1 MSSLRIF
8 ALAVLLVLPAT
19 LCAQQQP
26 TAAEAAFIYELN
38 RARQNPGRYDTENAL
53 GGIITGV
60 TPQPPLA
67 LNLSLVE
74 SASWHAQD
82 IETFRYFAHQRPAAQ
97 GGQYPN
103 WMARHKWKGPSPA
116 SAYPLVTSWIDD
128 ANYIESLAGIW
139 SSAPVTYAANDALK
153 ALIIDYDLVQAGYAP
168 GHRQHLLGMTPHNES
183 MREVGTG
190 YIEGAGQPG
199 YTYGAYWAIHTGRRD
214 TDPVWL
220 MGVVYDDANNNGR
233 FDQGEGLSGVT
244 VSATGSTTNSV
255 QTGTAGMYM
264 MQVSAGTTNLTCSGG
279 GFGGTATR
287 SITVGTANLAVDFAS
302 GRSSGELNFEF
313 QGIGGGPVLTITSS
327 LGVFNAPTPGPG
339 NPSAEQSY
347 TVAGVRL
354 VGNVTVAA
362 PTDFEVSLTS
372 GSGFGASVQ
381 LTPTLRTLATTTVYV
396 RFNPPGSSSASG
408 EITHD
413 TGGALDSPV
422 SVNGTVSTNPAVFCN
437 PASLNLAAP
446 QLGVASP
453 AQSYTV
459 SGYNLSANI
468 TVAAPSGFE
477 VSLSSGSG
485 FTGGLTLNH
494 TGGTVA
500 PTPVYV
506 RYTPTT
512 LGASGN
518 ITNVA
523 GGASQ
528 NVAVNGTV
536 TNPPLITVNPAALT
550 LIAPSL
556 GTPSAEQTFTI
567 SGLYLAGDIGVTA
580 PTGFDFTLTSGSGYV
595 TSLNL
600 TPTAGTVSA
609 TTIYVRYLGGS
620 ASASGNIDCTS
631 TQATTKQVALN
642 GSVAPPPSL
651 TVTPLSLSFTSQGT
665 GIPSGE
671 RTFTVSGVNLVGQIT
686 LTASADFQVS
696 LTSGSGFSS
705 GVMLSPTGGTVAN
718 TTIYLRFT
726 PTVTGTT
733 PGTVT
738 VSSPGATTRVV
749 NLSGT
754 ISTGSGS
761 AGSSDDG
768 GGGCSG
774 GGAGLPWMLLLSLFG
789 AAAVRRRR
797 A

>member
-67 LNLSLVE
+67 LNLNLVQSARFHASEMAAHGYFDHE
-74 SASWHAQD
+74 SQVTGDW
-82 IETFRYFAHQRPAAQ
+82 
-97 GGQYPN
+97 PN
-103 WMARHKWKGPSPA
+103 KMARDAG
-116 SAYPLVTSWIDD
+116 YPLVTAWTSND
-128 ANYIESLAGIW
+128 NYIESLAVVGTGG
-139 SSAPVTYAANDALK
+139 SSISYSPTAALK
-153 ALIIDYDLVQAGYAP
+153 ALIIDAGVTPP
-168 GHRQHLLGMTPHNES
+168 GHRYHMLGMTPHNES

-190 YIEGAGQPG
+190 YAEGLGWTAGVNAA
-199 YTYGAYWAIHTGRRD
+199 AYWAIHTGRRD

-327 LGVFNAPTPGPG
+327 LGVFNSPAPGT
-339 NPSAEQSY
+339 PSAEQSY

-567 SGLYLAGDIGVTA
+567 SGLYLAGDISVTA

>member
-67 LNLSLVE
+67 LNLNLVQSARFHASEMAAHGYFDHE
-74 SASWHAQD
+74 SQVTGDW
-82 IETFRYFAHQRPAAQ
+82 
-97 GGQYPN
+97 PN
-103 WMARHKWKGPSPA
+103 KMARDAG
-116 SAYPLVTSWIDD
+116 YPLVTAWTSND
-128 ANYIESLAGIW
+128 NYIESLAVVGTGG
-139 SSAPVTYAANDALK
+139 SSISYSPTAALK
-153 ALIIDYDLVQAGYAP
+153 ALIIDAGVTPP
-168 GHRQHLLGMTPHNES
+168 GHRYHMLGMTPHNES

-190 YIEGAGQPG
+190 YAEGLGWTAGVNAA
-199 YTYGAYWAIHTGRRD
+199 AYWAIHTGRRD

-327 LGVFNAPTPGPG
+327 LGVFNSPAPGT
-339 NPSAEQSY
+339 PSAEQSY

-567 SGLYLAGDIGVTA
+567 SGLYLAGDISVTA

-774 GGAGLPWMLLLSLFG
+774 GGAGLPWMLLLALL
-789 AAAVRRRR
+789 AIPAVRRRR

>member
-67 LNLSLVE
+67 LNLNLVQSARFHASEMAAHGYFDHE
-74 SASWHAQD
+74 SQVTGDW
-82 IETFRYFAHQRPAAQ
+82 
-97 GGQYPN
+97 PN
-103 WMARHKWKGPSPA
+103 KMARDAG
-116 SAYPLVTSWIDD
+116 YPLVTAWTSND
-128 ANYIESLAGIW
+128 NYIESLAVVGTGG
-139 SSAPVTYAANDALK
+139 SSISYSPTAALK
-153 ALIIDYDLVQAGYAP
+153 ALIIDAGVTPP
-168 GHRQHLLGMTPHNES
+168 GHRYHMLGMTPHNES

-190 YIEGAGQPG
+190 YAEGLGWTAGVNAA
-199 YTYGAYWAIHTGRRD
+199 AYWAIHTGRRD

-327 LGVFNAPTPGPG
+327 LGVFNSPAPGT
-339 NPSAEQSY
+339 PSAEQSY

-774 GGAGLPWMLLLSLFG
+774 GGAGLPWMLLLALL
-789 AAAVRRRR
+789 AIPAVRRRR

>member
-67 LNLSLVE
+67 LNLNLVQSARFHASEMAAHGYFDHE
-74 SASWHAQD
+74 SQVTGDW
-82 IETFRYFAHQRPAAQ
+82 
-97 GGQYPN
+97 PN
-103 WMARHKWKGPSPA
+103 KMARDAG
-116 SAYPLVTSWIDD
+116 YPLVTAWTSND
-128 ANYIESLAGIW
+128 NYIESLAVVGTGG
-139 SSAPVTYAANDALK
+139 SSISYSPTAALK
-153 ALIIDYDLVQAGYAP
+153 ALIIDAGVTPP
-168 GHRQHLLGMTPHNES
+168 GHRYHMLGMTPHNES

-190 YIEGAGQPG
+190 YAEGLGWTAGVNAA
-199 YTYGAYWAIHTGRRD
+199 AYWAIHTGRRD

-327 LGVFNAPTPGPG
+327 LGVFNSPAPGT
-339 NPSAEQSY
+339 PSAEQSY